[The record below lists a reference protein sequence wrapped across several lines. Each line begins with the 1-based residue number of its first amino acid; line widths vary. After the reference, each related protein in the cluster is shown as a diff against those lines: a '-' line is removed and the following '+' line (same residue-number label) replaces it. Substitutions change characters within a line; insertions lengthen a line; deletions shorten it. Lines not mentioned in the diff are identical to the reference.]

1 MIFVVL
7 SAMIFGLVHPGS
19 KLILGQGIDL
29 LSFCLLYVAIRLV
42 VQIPVVIKTGHYRL
56 TSRKQIITLAA
67 IGVVGAALQMTEF
80 MGIADGLPV
89 PVVTFLVY
97 THPIWTLILG
107 NRINGESITGT
118 SVGKMA
124 LGIVGSAIIS
134 LGHLKGS
141 IHAEFTQ
148 LLAPLFAGV
157 MIALWVC
164 LGAKAK
170 KDGSSAWTVSFYYD
184 LFALVALLSV
194 KASGIIPSMSAPEMI
209 GWLSEPK
216 HLVTICI
223 YSIFVGLLPN
233 LLFYHGSQSIS
244 ALSCGL
250 ILLLEPLVA
259 SVTSNI
265 AWASPLPSF
274 FLLGAGLVLLAG
286 SPIESLPIRRLG
298 ATLQST
304 VATKIATVIFGL
316 LLMIPSG
323 AVGLVKS
330 QVLHIVEIAPSEQ
343 SDYTVSKELRSIDLA
358 SDLAFKDFKKLRHR
372 CAVTLKKDIAR
383 GTEQDLFSKVSGIA
397 ASASDSDMMVGMS
410 RTSFARM
417 AATAA
422 KGSKL
427 NAISIGAATANLSEI
442 NPQFFSIVSPWSF
455 QWAVVKDRLKER
467 GCAKERTSGFFD
479 DTDYLSRNFKTE
491 FEKQFGKDRVFPI
504 RELGM
509 DGVKTL
515 ADQNCLFVAVNFSK
529 AQAPLSEIAT
539 KNLKLTILGIGDWNY
554 YATELKVLLKNAPSG
569 WRVSVPT
576 GWTSAVSPES
586 AKFERRFEG
595 LIHEAPSPVAAYTY
609 DATLV
614 ALHAMCDKLK
624 VSQLN
629 SRALKKMTL
638 LRDYG
643 GIADTN
649 NFTSKMH
656 LLEFKGERAL

>member
-1 MIFVVL
+1 MILVVL

-29 LSFCLLYVAIRLV
+29 LSFCLLYVAIRLA

-56 TSRKQIITLAA
+56 TSRNQILTLAA
-67 IGVVGAALQMTEF
+67 LGVVGAVLQMTEF

-97 THPIWTLILG
+97 THPVWTLILG
-107 NRINGESITGT
+107 NRINGENITPS
-118 SVGKMA
+118 SVAKMA
-124 LGIVGSAIIS
+124 LGIAGSAVIS

-141 IHAEFTQ
+141 INAEFTQ

-184 LFALVALLSV
+184 LFALVALLAV
-194 KASGIIPSMSAPEMI
+194 KASGMVPSMNAHEMI
-209 GWLSEPK
+209 GFLSEPK
-216 HLVTICI
+216 HLALMCA
-223 YSIFVGLLPN
+223 YSLFVGLLPN
-233 LLFYHGSQSIS
+233 LLFYQGSQSVS

-250 ILLLEPLVA
+250 ILLLEPIVA
-259 SVTSNI
+259 SLTSNI

-274 FLLGAGLVLLAG
+274 FIVGAGLVLLAG
-286 SPIESLPIRRLG
+286 SPLENLPIRRIG
-298 ATLQST
+298 ATLHST
-304 VATKIATVIFGL
+304 LATKTAAVICFL
-316 LLMIPSG
+316 LLIPTG
-323 AVGLVKS
+323 AVGLIKS

-358 SDLAFKDFKKLRHR
+358 SDLAFKDFKKLRPQ

-397 ASASDSDMMVGMS
+397 SSANESEMMVGMT

-442 NPQFFSIVSPWSF
+442 NPRFYSIVSPWNF
-455 QWAVVKDRLKER
+455 QWTVVKDRLRDR
-467 GCAKERTSGFFD
+467 GCSKEQTIGFFD
-479 DTDYLSRNFKTE
+479 DTDYLSRNFKTA
-491 FEKQFGKDRVFPI
+491 FEKEFGKKRAFSIHD
-504 RELGM
+504 LSL
-509 DGVKTL
+509 DGAKAPV
-515 ADQNCLFVAVNFSK
+515 DQSCLFVAVNFSK
-529 AQAPLSEIAT
+529 AQGPLAEMAT
-539 KNLKLTILGIGDWNY
+539 KNLKLTILGVGDWNY

-569 WRVSVPT
+569 WHVSVPT
-576 GWTSAVSPES
+576 GWTPAVSAES
-586 AKFERRFEG
+586 AKFERRFER
-595 LIHEAPSPVAAYTY
+595 LIHETPSPVAAYTY

-614 ALHAMCDKLK
+614 ALYSMCDKLK

-629 SRALKKMTL
+629 GHALKKMAL

-656 LLEFKGERAL
+656 LLEFKGERSL

>member
-19 KLILGQGIDL
+19 KLILGEGIDL

-42 VQIPVVIKTGHYRL
+42 VQIPVVIKTGQWRL
-56 TSRKQIITLAA
+56 TSRTQFLTLAA
-67 IGVVGAALQMTEF
+67 IGVVGAVLQVTEF

-97 THPIWTLILG
+97 THPVWTLILG
-107 NRINGESITGT
+107 NRINGESITA
-118 SVGKMA
+118 SSLAKMA
-124 LGIVGSAIIS
+124 LGIAGSAVIS
-134 LGHLKGS
+134 LGHFKGS
-141 IHAEFTQ
+141 IHADFTQ

-184 LFALVALLSV
+184 LFALMALLSV
-194 KASGIIPSMSAPEMI
+194 KASGMVPSMDMHQMV
-209 GWLSEPK
+209 GFLSEPK
-216 HLVTICI
+216 HLALMCA

-233 LLFYHGSQSIS
+233 LLFYHGSQNVS

-250 ILLLEPLVA
+250 ILLLEPIVA
-259 SVTSNI
+259 SLTSNI

-274 FLLGAGLVLLAG
+274 FIVGAGLVLLAG
-286 SPIESLPIRRLG
+286 SPLENLPIRRIG
-298 ATLQST
+298 RTLQST
-304 VATKIATVIFGL
+304 VATKTAA
-316 LLMIPSG
+316 MICFLFLIPAG

-358 SDLAFKDFKKLRHR
+358 SDLAFKDFKKLRPQ

-397 ASASDSDMMVGMS
+397 ASASDSEMMVGMT

-442 NPQFFSIVSPWSF
+442 NPRFFSIVSPWNF
-455 QWAVVKDRLKER
+455 QWTVVKDRLKER
-467 GCAKERTSGFFD
+467 GCVKEKTSGFFD
-479 DTDYLSRNFKTE
+479 DTDYLSRNFKTA
-491 FEKQFGKDRVFPI
+491 FEKEFGKERVFSI
-504 RELGM
+504 GDLSL
-509 DGVKTL
+509 DGARAPT
-515 ADQNCLFVAVNFSK
+515 DQSCLFIAVNFSK

-539 KNLKLTILGIGDWNY
+539 KNFKLTILGIGDWNY

-576 GWTSAVSPES
+576 GWTSTVSAASE
-586 AKFERRFEG
+586 KFERRFEG
-595 LIHEAPSPVAAYTY
+595 LIHETPSPVAAYTY

-614 ALHAMCDKLK
+614 ALHAMCDRLK
-624 VSQLN
+624 VSELTT
-629 SRALKKMTL
+629 RTLKKMAL
-638 LRDYG
+638 LREYG
-643 GIADTN
+643 GIAGTN